1 MLNVTDIKNIKFSNS
16 MNGYKKEEVEILL
29 DKIEVDFSRYE
40 RVITERDA
48 KIKELENE
56 VQNLKSSQDSIQ
68 SVLLSAQRLAD
79 QIVAEAKQ
87 KSEQIVKDAEN
98 SISMISEREKQLTFA
113 FEQKANERKAAFE
126 SEMEKTINEATARKV
141 AIEKATAE
149 SVDRQQQLFDR
160 LREEVAAFKSE
171 MSEKYKEQLE
181 LLSRIPDAIPVEP
194 VKAANIA
201 VKQYENRNEVNSVS
215 AENKSE
221 LETDIENLEE

>member
-40 RVITERDA
+40 RVIVERDA

-79 QIVAEAKQ
+79 QIVAEARQ

-98 SISMISEREKQLTFA
+98 SISMITEREKQLTFA
-113 FEQKANERKAAFE
+113 FEQKANERKTAFE
-126 SEMEKTINEATARKV
+126 TEMEQSINTATARKQEV
-141 AIEKATAE
+141 ERATLE
-149 SVDRQQQLFDR
+149 TVERQQQLFDK
-160 LREEVAAFKSE
+160 LKQEVGEFKAE
-171 MSEKYKEQLE
+171 ITAKYKEHLE
-181 LLSRIPDAIPVEP
+181 LLSRIPDAVPIDPT
-194 VKAANIA
+194 KAAKIT
-201 VKQYENRNEVNSVS
+201 VEQFDKQSFVVDEAKSVENEDDANNTE
-215 AENKSE
+215 K
-221 LETDIENLEE
+221 

>member
-48 KIKELENE
+48 KIKELEDE

-87 KSEQIVKDAEN
+87 KSEQIIKDAEN

-113 FEQKANERKAAFE
+113 FEQKANERKSAFE
-126 SEMEKTINEATARKV
+126 KEMEQAINEANGRKQ
-141 AIEKATAE
+141 AIEEATASRVE
-149 SVDRQQQLFDR
+149 QQQQLFDK
-160 LREEVAAFKSE
+160 LREEIALFKAE
-171 MSEKYKEQLE
+171 ITEKYKEHLE
-181 LLSRIPDAIPVEP
+181 LLSRIPDAVPVEP
-194 VKAANIA
+194 VKAAKIA
-201 VKQYENRNEVNSVS
+201 EEQYAKRNELNSVTEE
-215 AENKSE
+215 AAPNTQ
-221 LETDIENLEE
+221 ETEEE

>member
-40 RVITERDA
+40 RVINERDA

-68 SVLLSAQRLAD
+68 TVLLSAQRLAD
-79 QIVAEAKQ
+79 QIVEEAKQ

-113 FEQKANERKAAFE
+113 FEQKASERKSAFE
-126 SEMEKTINEATARKV
+126 SEMEKAINEANERKSV
-141 AIEKATAE
+141 IEKATIE
-149 SVDRQQQLFDR
+149 SVERQQNLFDR
-160 LREEVAAFKSE
+160 LREEIAAFKAE
-171 MSEKYKEQLE
+171 LTEKYKEHLE
-181 LLSRIPDAIPVEP
+181 LLARIPDAVPVEP
-194 VKAANIA
+194 VKAAKIA
-201 VKQYENRNEVNSVS
+201 AEKFENRNELNSVGEET
-215 AENKSE
+215 ASE
-221 LETDIENLEE
+221 ETETEE

>member
-40 RVITERDA
+40 RVITERDT

-87 KSEQIVKDAEN
+87 KSEQIIKDAEN

-113 FEQKANERKAAFE
+113 FEQKANERKTAFE
-126 SEMEKTINEATARKV
+126 NEMESAIKDATARKQ
-141 AIEKATAE
+141 AIEEATTQ
-149 SVDRQQQLFDR
+149 SVERQQQLFDK
-160 LREEVAAFKSE
+160 LKEEVASFKAE
-171 MSEKYKEQLE
+171 ITEKYKEHLE
-181 LLSRIPDAIPVEP
+181 LLSHIPDAVPVEP
-194 VKAANIA
+194 AKAATLA
-201 VKQYENRNEVNSVS
+201 AKQYENRNELSSVG
-215 AENKSE
+215 E
-221 LETDIENLEE
+221 ETDDTETVEE

>member
-48 KIKELENE
+48 KIKELEDE

-87 KSEQIVKDAEN
+87 KSEQIIKDAEN

-113 FEQKANERKAAFE
+113 FEQKANERKSAFE
-126 SEMEKTINEATARKV
+126 KEMEQAINEANGRKQ
-141 AIEKATAE
+141 AIEEATASRVE
-149 SVDRQQQLFDR
+149 QQQQLFDK
-160 LREEVAAFKSE
+160 LREEIASFKAE
-171 MSEKYKEQLE
+171 ITEKYKEHLE
-181 LLSRIPDAIPVEP
+181 LLSRIPDAVPVEP
-194 VKAANIA
+194 VKAAKIA
-201 VKQYENRNEVNSVS
+201 EEQYAKRNELNSVTEE
-215 AENKSE
+215 AAPNTQ
-221 LETDIENLEE
+221 ETEEE

>member
-40 RVITERDA
+40 RVINERDA

-68 SVLLSAQRLAD
+68 TVLLSAQRLAD
-79 QIVAEAKQ
+79 QIVEEAKQ

-113 FEQKANERKAAFE
+113 FEQKASERKFAFE
-126 SEMEKTINEATARKV
+126 SEMEKAINEANERKSV
-141 AIEKATAE
+141 IEKATME
-149 SVDRQQQLFDR
+149 SVERQQNLFDR
-160 LREEVAAFKSE
+160 LREEIAAFKAE
-171 MSEKYKEQLE
+171 LTEKYKEHLE
-181 LLSRIPDAIPVEP
+181 LLARIPDAVPVEP
-194 VKAANIA
+194 VKAAKIA
-201 VKQYENRNEVNSVS
+201 AEKFENRNELNSVGEET
-215 AENKSE
+215 ASE
-221 LETDIENLEE
+221 ETETEE